1 MYTRTRGLAWALLA
15 VLVPLETAA
24 QQQGSVQIT
33 AAAQAIQGDT
43 SRTGGQPL
51 LEPDFGV
58 SWLQPGTRFGIF
70 QLELRGTRRD
80 GLPHLGKTFVGVR
93 DLKYR
98 GLAWSFEAGDT
109 YFTPAIG
116 DYRFANLAAPSL
128 TFVGGGVSGR
138 SAADQRRRHRGP
150 GHRVAQPVR
159 HRPRHA
165 RPADHR
171 RACESQT
178 DRSTRALDARV
189 SRTFRRPRAVPLAN
203 RVERPG
209 WRGGA
214 VDCDASAPP
223 RRRRRRRRL
232 SAQGHRRPR
241 GGWIRPRRCQPPTA
255 ARLGADQCGAILARR
270 SADPEPAIE

>member
-51 LEPDFGV
+51 LEPDYGV

-138 SAADQRRRHRGP
+138 SPRTASASSRAGPQRGATCSAPTPTRSTSRSSSDV
-150 GHRVAQPVR
+150 RVTG
-159 HRPRHA
+159 RPI
-165 RPADHR
+165 DSSSR
-171 RACESQT
+171 RARLT
-178 DRSTRALDARV
+178 YH
-189 SRTFRRPRAVPLAN
+189 RRPRAVPLAN

-209 WRGGA
+209 RRGGA

-232 SAQGHRRPR
+232 SALGLRHPR
-241 GGWIRPRRCQPPTA
+241 SGWIGPRRCQPPTA